1 MKKTKDSINKF
12 ADASIAGLSAIT
24 GGGGGKKCTRK
35 SRSNTKSASKS
46 KKSGSKGGCTW
57 LGGEIV

>member
-1 MKKTKDSINKF
+1 MKDSINKF

-24 GGGGGKKCTRK
+24 GGGGKKGRSK
-35 SRSNTKSASKS
+35 SKSGSKGKSASKS
-46 KKSGSKGGCTW
+46 KQSGSKGGCTW